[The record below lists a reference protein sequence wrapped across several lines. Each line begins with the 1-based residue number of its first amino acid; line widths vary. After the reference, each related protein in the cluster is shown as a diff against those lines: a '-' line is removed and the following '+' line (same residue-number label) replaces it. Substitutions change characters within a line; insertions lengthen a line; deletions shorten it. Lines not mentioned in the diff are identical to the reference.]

1 MIDIEKEREAYEE
14 HCKSIGLGQALEKK
28 GGEFADSTMQTAWNG
43 WLSCAESKQAEIDD
57 LKAQLEAIKSE
68 KCVWRENEFLGTF
81 HAGCD
86 NLFELMNT
94 DSLAQNKIYYCPFC
108 GKKIDED
115 FGESE
120 DE

>member
-57 LKAQLEAIKSE
+57 LKAQINALEESRMA
-68 KCVWRENEFLGTF
+68 WREYAMKIESGEY
-81 HAGCD
+81 
-86 NLFELMNT
+86 ELV
-94 DSLAQNKIYYCPFC
+94 
-108 GKKIDED
+108 KKAEAMMVE
-115 FGESE
+115 ESE
-120 DE
+120 SE